1 MSTARVFVQRLLL
14 AAGGRVL
21 RDLPQPA
28 PNGHFLREFGQ
39 SDREQIQTSHTD
51 ASVPQVLSLM
61 NGFVEDYVLAP
72 ASVVMSEVN
81 GAVGV
86 NGKI

>member
-1 MSTARVFVQRLLL
+1 M
-14 AAGGRVL
+14 
-21 RDLPQPA
+21 
-28 PNGHFLREFGQ
+28 
-39 SDREQIQTSHTD
+39 
-51 ASVPQVLSLM
+51 PQVLSLM

-86 NGKI
+86 NGKIKAAYMAVLNRKPSGSELALWRNDLSRDVAQGTRDLVWTLVNTHEFRFVQ